1 MPHELSIMEYAVWY
15 QKDSVK
21 RYFFFFHMKIHDFRV
36 VVRDKE
42 SFG

>member
-21 RYFFFFHMKIHDFRV
+21 RYFFSHMKMYDFRV
-36 VVRDKE
+36 IVRDE
-42 SFG
+42 EIFG

>member
-1 MPHELSIMEYAVWY
+1 MNSLLWSMLCGTRRI
-15 QKDSVK
+15 QLKGT
-21 RYFFFFHMKIHDFRV
+21 FFFHMKIHDFRV